1 MKYEEA
7 HIEDMLRRF
16 MKGETTLEEERRLA
30 DYFAAAP
37 SIPHRWRAFAV
48 LFTGIDGGALESA
61 GPAQPVEKPG
71 RRRVWLKVAGV
82 AAVLCLCYV
91 LGSVAWHA
99 DEHAIDANAAMAT
112 ATAERPS
119 APASDHQP
127 AASSASPTTAPQA
140 AIPPQTSSH
149 ARHKR
154 ALARHTEE
162 ASHKQDQAQLA
173 QNEPQPKPQSERQRE
188 APSAPLSDSDASD
201 LTDHIV
207 SAAFTYSEHSQL
219 DERAIRGRDRV
230 RARVMEQYAHL
241 GL

>member
-1 MKYEEA
+1 
-7 HIEDMLRRF
+7 
-16 MKGETTLEEERRLA
+16 
-30 DYFAAAP
+30 
-37 SIPHRWRAFAV
+37 
-48 LFTGIDGGALESA
+48 
-61 GPAQPVEKPG
+61 
-71 RRRVWLKVAGV
+71 
-82 AAVLCLCYV
+82 
-91 LGSVAWHA
+91 
-99 DEHAIDANAAMAT
+99 MAT

-127 AASSASPTTAPQA
+127 TASSASPASPTTAPQA
-140 AIPPQTSSH
+140 AIPPQTPCH

-173 QNEPQPKPQSERQRE
+173 QNEPQPKPQSEWQRK
-188 APSAPLSDSDASD
+188 APSAPLSNSDASD